1 MLGRIEDAEDA
12 KQDILVKVITNLSF
26 YKGESLFSTWVYRIA
41 VNHLI
46 NEKNKQFINQPLS
59 FEIFGNDIDRYITS
73 SVPEVDSVEKTILSE
88 ELKLS
93 CTNVMLQCLAPLD
106 RLVFVLG
113 NNVSCR

>member
-1 MLGRIEDAEDA
+1 MLNGSKEALGIIVENIDELVFNLSLRMLGRIEDAEDA

-73 SVPEVDSVEKTILSE
+73 SVPEVDSVEKTI
-88 ELKLS
+88 
-93 CTNVMLQCLAPLD
+93 
-106 RLVFVLG
+106 
-113 NNVSCR
+113 